1 MRLPLTCTAGTLVSL
16 NNSSLFDLCTRY
28 TGSDVRV
35 RDDTMPLA
43 HVAIAVEGC
52 GWTNPDNIPLMVRI
66 SNSSSVILAIGL
78 NTLPKPFLWNLISF
92 SVQVANTLI
101 GNWDRAMG
109 GGANNSSPLAQYCAE
124 LGIAHSF
131 QSFNTCYKDT
141 GLWGI
146 YFVTDKLNQESMMF
160 NIQHEWMRLATS
172 VTDFEVNRAKNLL
185 KTNMLLQLDG
195 TTPICEDIGRQVK
208 TRIA

>member
-1 MRLPLTCTAGTLVSL
+1 MLEVKQGFGELDPTS
-16 NNSSLFDLCTRY
+16 
-28 TGSDVRV
+28 
-35 RDDTMPLA
+35 
-43 HVAIAVEGC
+43 I
-52 GWTNPDNIPLMVRI
+52 
-66 SNSSSVILAIGL
+66 
-78 NTLPKPFLWNLISF
+78 
-92 SVQVANTLI
+92 VQVANTLI

-109 GGANNSSPLAQYCAE
+109 GGANNSNPLAQYCAE

-146 YFVTDKLNQESMMF
+146 YFVTDKLNQEAMMF

-195 TTPICEDIGRQVK
+195 TTPICEDIGRQVC
-208 TRIA
+208 TTAFLVFLLILLYALSASVVFLVLCICTFIP

>member
-1 MRLPLTCTAGTLVSL
+1 
-16 NNSSLFDLCTRY
+16 
-28 TGSDVRV
+28 
-35 RDDTMPLA
+35 
-43 HVAIAVEGC
+43 
-52 GWTNPDNIPLMVRI
+52 
-66 SNSSSVILAIGL
+66 
-78 NTLPKPFLWNLISF
+78 
-92 SVQVANTLI
+92 
-101 GNWDRAMG
+101 MG
-109 GGANNSSPLAQYCAE
+109 GGANNSNPLAQYCAE

-146 YFVTDKLNQESMMF
+146 YFVTDKLNQEAMMF

-195 TTPICEDIGRQVK
+195 TTPICEDIGRQVCIYY
-208 TRIA
+208 RIYAFSPDKLMCPLSS

>member
-1 MRLPLTCTAGTLVSL
+1 
-16 NNSSLFDLCTRY
+16 
-28 TGSDVRV
+28 
-35 RDDTMPLA
+35 
-43 HVAIAVEGC
+43 
-52 GWTNPDNIPLMVRI
+52 
-66 SNSSSVILAIGL
+66 
-78 NTLPKPFLWNLISF
+78 
-92 SVQVANTLI
+92 
-101 GNWDRAMG
+101 MG
-109 GGANNSSPLAQYCAE
+109 GGANNSNPLAQYCAE

-195 TTPICEDIGRQVK
+195 TTPICEDIGRQVCNICPLSHDNSFLCPSLLVK
-208 TRIA
+208 VCLSDKILSF